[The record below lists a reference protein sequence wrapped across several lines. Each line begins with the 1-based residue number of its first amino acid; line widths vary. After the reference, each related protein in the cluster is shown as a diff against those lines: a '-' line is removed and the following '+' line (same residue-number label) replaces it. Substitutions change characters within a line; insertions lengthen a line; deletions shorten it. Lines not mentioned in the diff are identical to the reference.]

1 MPSSSG
7 TSSAPA
13 TTRSVPG
20 AQVIE
25 ELQAID
31 TSLLDKLIE
40 IRTEQTRLEV
50 YRHKAAELKDTVKDA
65 VWKRV
70 IGDYAARSTQ
80 LEEQAA
86 PLKGDVQREYRKL
99 RALHDRISAVHE
111 EARLAKEELEFRE
124 AVGEL
129 SKEDLTARLDAPQR
143 TLDGCLRDLAAIEA
157 QKARFIE
164 AFGSDADLEVPAVP
178 AAESASSPAP
188 EAVPVSDRPT
198 EKPIRPSP
206 AKRSDPPSG
215 ERYAAELGAFPPEPV
230 GLHAA
235 VPDEAA
241 PFNPDLTRR
250 ASPGASAPPA
260 ATGSAPAAAS
270 IPAAASTSA
279 AGSAPEDAA
288 DAPDLTRIVSR
299 GANRPAPDDRT
310 MLLPRAALLVTIGD
324 GQPLLQRLGA
334 INFMGRTED
343 NQIQINRPGVSRRHA
358 VVQLTPTGFV
368 VKDLGS
374 QNGTFLNGERVAEKE
389 LADGDR
395 IVIGDAQIVFRLQ

>member
-1 MPSSSG
+1 MPSSTG
-7 TSSAPA
+7 TSSLPA
-13 TTRSVPG
+13 ATRSEPG

-25 ELQAID
+25 ELRTID

-50 YRHKAAELKDTVKDA
+50 YRQKAAELKDTVKDA

-111 EARLAKEELEFRE
+111 ETRLAKEELEFRE

-129 SKEDLTARLDAPQR
+129 SKEDLTAKLDAPQR
-143 TLDGCLRDLAAIEA
+143 TLDGCRRDLAAVEA

-164 AFGSDADLEVPAVP
+164 AFGSEAELDAPAVP
-178 AAESASSPAP
+178 AAEPASPPAP
-188 EAVPVSDRPT
+188 AALPISDRPT
-198 EKPIRPSP
+198 EKPISP
-206 AKRSDPPSG
+206 APARRSGAPSG
-215 ERYAAELGAFPPEPV
+215 ERYAAELGAFPSEPV
-230 GLHAA
+230 ELPNVVA
-235 VPDEAA
+235 VPDQAA
-241 PFNPDLTRR
+241 PLNSDQTRL
-250 ASPGASAPPA
+250 ASPA
-260 ATGSAPAAAS
+260 ASAPAAAS
-270 IPAAASTSA
+270 THEDASTPAAGPT
-279 AGSAPEDAA
+279 PEDAA

-299 GANRPAPDDRT
+299 GTPRGAPDDRT

-324 GQPLLQRLGA
+324 GQPLLLRLGA
-334 INFMGRTED
+334 INFMGRTDD

-374 QNGTFLNGERVAEKE
+374 QNGTFLNGERVAEKG

>member
-1 MPSSSG
+1 MPSSTG
-7 TSSAPA
+7 TSSLPA
-13 TTRSVPG
+13 ATRSEPG

-25 ELQAID
+25 ELRTID

-65 VWKRV
+65 IWKRV

-111 EARLAKEELEFRE
+111 ETRLAKEELEFRE

-143 TLDGCLRDLAAIEA
+143 TLDGCRRDLAAVEA

-164 AFGSDADLEVPAVP
+164 AFGSEADLDAPAVP
-178 AAESASSPAP
+178 AAEPASPPAP
-188 EAVPVSDRPT
+188 VALPISDRPT
-198 EKPIRPSP
+198 EKPILPPP
-206 AKRSDPPSG
+206 ARRSDVPSG
-215 ERYAAELGAFPPEPV
+215 ERYAAELGAFPSEPV
-230 GLHAA
+230 ELPVAA

-241 PFNPDLTRR
+241 SLNPGLTRL
-250 ASPGASAPPA
+250 ASPAV
-260 ATGSAPAAAS
+260 SAPAAAS
-270 IPAAASTSA
+270 THEDASTPAASPT
-279 AGSAPEDAA
+279 PEDAA

-299 GANRPAPDDRT
+299 GAPRPAPDDRT

-374 QNGTFLNGERVAEKE
+374 QNGTFLNGERVAEKG

-395 IVIGDAQIVFRLQ
+395 IVIGDAQIIFRLQ

>member
-7 TSSAPA
+7 TNSLPA
-13 TTRSVPG
+13 TTRSTPG

-70 IGDYAARSTQ
+70 IGDYAARSKQ

-99 RALHDRISAVHE
+99 RTLHDRISAIHE

-129 SKEDLTARLDAPQR
+129 SKEDLKAQLDAPQR
-143 TLDGCLRDLAAIEA
+143 TLDACRRDLAAVEA
-157 QKARFIE
+157 QKAKFVE
-164 AFGSDADLEVPAVP
+164 AFGSEADLESTAVP
-178 AAESASSPAP
+178 PAAQPAADRVP
-188 EAVPVSDRPT
+188 EAVPVSDRPA
-198 EKPIRPSP
+198 PIAPSPRQRSDMAKGENVAAAPAAPSEAVGGPAAVKDELAAFNPELTRRPSP
-206 AKRSDPPSG
+206 S
-215 ERYAAELGAFPPEPV
+215 
-230 GLHAA
+230 
-235 VPDEAA
+235 
-241 PFNPDLTRR
+241 
-250 ASPGASAPPA
+250 
-260 ATGSAPAAAS
+260 
-270 IPAAASTSA
+270 ASTS
-279 AGSAPEDAA
+279 EDGT

-299 GANRPAPDDRT
+299 GQHRPVSDDRT
-310 MLLPRAALLVTIGD
+310 LMLVKAALIVTIGD
-324 GQPLLQRLGA
+324 GQPLEQRLGA
-334 INFMGRTED
+334 INYLGRTED

-358 VVQLTPTGFV
+358 VIQLTPTGFV
-368 VKDLGS
+368 VRDLGS
-374 QNGTFLNGERVAEKE
+374 QNGTFLNGERVAEKA
-389 LADGDR
+389 LTDGDR